1 MTIEMMQIVLPEGM
15 TPYEYSSCRPSLCKP
30 DSGWHKS
37 RGFLI
42 PADCS
47 DYVKPGCVFFL
58 GEDGLWNAV
67 WHTDNPNDRGYNES
81 RYLNTVCSYI
91 REGRMKIVSSGMD
104 FHEFRDKIEKSY
116 GANYDFFTIVTAD
129 DLYAEFGAKIIRPN
143 IHALR
148 YGGSSRDIQMRI
160 TL

>member
-1 MTIEMMQIVLPEGM
+1 
-15 TPYEYSSCRPSLCKP
+15 
-30 DSGWHKS
+30 
-37 RGFLI
+37 
-42 PADCS
+42 
-47 DYVKPGCVFFL
+47 
-58 GEDGLWNAV
+58 
-67 WHTDNPNDRGYNES
+67 
-81 RYLNTVCSYI
+81 
-91 REGRMKIVSSGMD
+91 MD